1 MKRLIIVALMLAVAT
16 TAFAGDNPFA
26 AVYLTFDSAGE
37 VFRFDP
43 TPFQPADLFLCMKNV
58 ENGFISTTLA
68 IVEDAGV
75 TTGIGWASLL
85 PGGLTL
91 GPWDVGVTITS
102 SSCVAGEVVV
112 VASGNAYYMGNP
124 GQIVIIDHP
133 DYPRWVVD
141 CQDAIDY
148 YCHASNVGVLM
159 DPVPTGEDC
168 PPPTSPVEDATWG
181 GIKALYR

>member
-1 MKRLIIVALMLAVAT
+1 MKRLIVVALMLAVAIP
-16 TAFAGDNPFA
+16 AMAGDNPNA

-102 SSCVAGEVVV
+102 SSCVAGEIVV

-148 YCHASNVGVLM
+148 YCHMSNVGVLM

-168 PPPTSPVEDATWG
+168 EVVAVEDATWG